1 MTRKESEELK
11 RLKEVKRRDSK
22 RRNKILYRNDL
33 SSDNDKIL
41 SLIISI
47 FDAVA
52 FHSSTSIADS
62 ALVPSSSVSAS
73 STSSASSSSSS
84 YISSTSS
91 STSSSSLRL
100 SPPRGDNKN
109 ECEGTQLASRSL
121 SSLLSHVFRVM
132 DGDSDGFLTA
142 SDFSSQGKS

>member
-1 MTRKESEELK
+1 M
-11 RLKEVKRRDSK
+11 KRRDSK

-47 FDAVA
+47 FDVVA

-62 ALVPSSSVSAS
+62 ALVPSASSSVSAS
-73 STSSASSSSSS
+73 STSSASSSS
-84 YISSTSS
+84 YISSTS
-91 STSSSSLRL
+91 TSSSSSTLKF

-109 ECEGTQLASRSL
+109 ECKGTQLVSRSL

-142 SDFSSQGKS
+142 SDFSSQGMS

>member
-1 MTRKESEELK
+1 M
-11 RLKEVKRRDSK
+11 KRRDSK

-47 FDAVA
+47 FDVVA

-62 ALVPSSSVSAS
+62 AIVPSSSVSAS
-73 STSSASSSSSS
+73 SFASSSSS
-84 YISSTSS
+84 YISSTS
-91 STSSSSLRL
+91 TSSSSSTLKF
-100 SPPRGDNKN
+100 SPPRGDNQK
-109 ECEGTQLASRSL
+109 ECKGTQLVSRSL

-142 SDFSSQGKS
+142 SDFSSQGMS